1 MDSSEIISR
10 LKFLQNVRSGDKIHT
25 SKISR
30 QPNGWMTS
38 FTRYI
43 DGEDKTKTLMFLR
56 KTLDDAFE
64 LFEMFRTSDKSHQV
78 QVSQIMIKD
87 MQAALVGVGN
97 LKSTYAHDL
106 KFMCDLTTL
115 LESVQMRLDIN
126 MHTTLHTTPSPGP
139 RPLAF
144 GPQSGCGP
152 NRVAGRSQASG
163 AEAEAETGSE
173 KKENSKKTNSVG
185 LNVIEEQKKNNDTRG
200 DKRKNRR

>member
-30 QPNGWMTS
+30 QPNGWLTS
-38 FTRYI
+38 ITRYI
-43 DGEDKTKTLMFLR
+43 DGEDKTKTLRFLR

-87 MQAALVGVGN
+87 MQTALVGIGN
-97 LKSTYAHDL
+97 LKTTYAHDL

-115 LESVQMRLDIN
+115 LESVQMRLDIVIN
-126 MHTTLHTTPSPGP
+126 AS
-139 RPLAF
+139 
-144 GPQSGCGP
+144 
-152 NRVAGRSQASG
+152 SG
-163 AEAEAETGSE
+163 AHSRPGVIARGKHIGGGTKNE
-173 KKENSKKTNSVG
+173 KSENSG
-185 LNVIEEQKKNNDTRG
+185 LNVIEEQKKNNETRE
-200 DKRKNRR
+200 KRKNKTTGGGTKR

>member
-30 QPNGWMTS
+30 QPNGWITS

-43 DGEDKTKTLMFLR
+43 DGEDKSKTLKFLR

-87 MQAALVGVGN
+87 MQTALVGIGN
-97 LKSTYAHDL
+97 LKTTYAHDL

-115 LESVQMRLDIN
+115 LESVQMRLDIV
-126 MHTTLHTTPSPGP
+126 T
-139 RPLAF
+139 R
-144 GPQSGCGP
+144 
-152 NRVAGRSQASG
+152 
-163 AEAEAETGSE
+163 SE
-173 KKENSKKTNSVG
+173 KTTAKHREAAVNSNETQKNGERDHKKNSKKNVVG

-200 DKRKNRR
+200 EKKKNIRR

>member
-30 QPNGWMTS
+30 QPNGWLTS
-38 FTRYI
+38 ITRYI
-43 DGEDKTKTLMFLR
+43 DGEDKTKTLRFLR

-87 MQAALVGVGN
+87 MQTALVGIGN
-97 LKSTYAHDL
+97 LKTTYAHDL

-115 LESVQMRLDIN
+115 LESVQMRLDIVIN
-126 MHTTLHTTPSPGP
+126 ASSDAHS
-139 RPLAF
+139 RPD
-144 GPQSGCGP
+144 
-152 NRVAGRSQASG
+152 VIV
-163 AEAEAETGSE
+163 T
-173 KKENSKKTNSVG
+173 KKENSG
-185 LNVIEEQKKNNDTRG
+185 LNVIDEQKKNNETRE
-200 DKRKNRR
+200 KRKNKGGGGTKR

>member
-43 DGEDKTKTLMFLR
+43 DGEDKTKTLRFLR

-97 LKSTYAHDL
+97 FKSTYAHDL

-115 LESVQMRLDIN
+115 LESVQMRLDMN
-126 MHTTLHTTPSPGP
+126 MHTTLHTTSSPGP
-139 RPLAF
+139 LRTP
-144 GPQSGCGP
+144 
-152 NRVAGRSQASG
+152 
-163 AEAEAETGSE
+163 EAGSE

>member
-139 RPLAF
+139 RPL
-144 GPQSGCGP
+144 CGP
-152 NRVAGRSQASG
+152 LRTASRAEGRPE
-163 AEAEAETGSE
+163 AEAEAGSE
-173 KKENSKKTNSVG
+173 KKEKENSKKTNSVG

>member
-38 FTRYI
+38 LTRYI
-43 DGEDKTKTLMFLR
+43 DGEDKTKTLRFLR

-126 MHTTLHTTPSPGP
+126 MHTTLHTTSSAGP
-139 RPLAF
+139 RPLS
-144 GPQSGCGP
+144 GPLRTP
-152 NRVAGRSQASG
+152 LRTPE
-163 AEAEAETGSE
+163 AEAEAEAGRE